1 MKDINREGILRMI
14 GMRDTAGFLS
24 KINALFLDIY
34 DENGKLAEY
43 STQLIVTSKNITLLA
58 QRVTDDEQDIANLT
72 VTAQQISASV
82 SSLQTTVSGHTEQIA
97 SLTITT
103 NSITQSVSSLTTTVN
118 GHTSQISTLRTDL
131 NGISATVTADHTTL
145 GTHTTQIGSLQVT
158 TNSISQSVSNISDE
172 VDAVSGTVTTHT
184 SQISTLRTD
193 LNGISAT
200 VTADHT
206 TLGTHTTQIG
216 SLQVTTNNISQSVS
230 NISDEV
236 DAVSGTVTTHTS
248 QISTLRTDLN
258 GISATVTADHT
269 TLGTHTTQI
278 GSLQVTTNSISG
290 RVTAIEGDYVKE
302 AEISLMVKKD
312 SNGYISNASIKADN
326 ILFTFTKTTN
336 FISGGQT
343 VMSIDNGGN
352 LRILGTLTAGC
363 VIGNLNVDNSG
374 NISGTGSVTTDN
386 VVAGYKTQEITV
398 PSTNNSV
405 TDIYCASGMFV
416 FLKGSTSANTHFF
429 RLPTLSDVRSVLG
442 ITSTNKFFSARM
454 VILNQSEAYHCYLTY
469 RDGYGAT
476 TNQPWKMTFDDTH
489 RTGGDAVTQ
498 LAVGDYIEIL
508 LIYNPTKGE
517 YRAYEVVHNN

>member
-14 GMRDTAGFLS
+14 GMRDTAGFTN

-43 STQLIVTSKNITLLA
+43 STQLIMTSKNITLLA

-72 VTAQQISASV
+72 VTAKQISASV
-82 SSLQTTVSGHTEQIA
+82 SSLQTTVGGHTEQIA

-158 TNSISQSVSNISDE
+158 TNSISQEVSSISDD
-172 VDAVSGTVTTHT
+172 VDAIDGTVTNHT

-216 SLQVTTNNISQSVS
+216 SLQVTTS
-230 NISDEV
+230 
-236 DAVSGTVTTHTS
+236 
-248 QISTLRTDLN
+248 
-258 GISATVTADHT
+258 
-269 TLGTHTTQI
+269 
-278 GSLQVTTNSISG
+278 SISG

-312 SNGYISNASIKADN
+312 GNGYISNASIKADN

-405 TDIYCASGMFV
+405 TDMYSANGLFV
-416 FLKGSTSANTHFF
+416 FLKGSTSANTHYF
-429 RLPTLSDVRSVLG
+429 RLPTLSDIRAVLG
-442 ITSTNKFFSARM
+442 ITSSSKFFCTRM
-454 VILNQSEAYHCYLTY
+454 IVINQSSAGECYLTY

-498 LAVGDYIEIL
+498 LARGDYIEIL

>member
-158 TNSISQSVSNISDE
+158 TNNISQSVSNISDE
-172 VDAVSGTVTTHT
+172 VDAIDGTVTNHT

-216 SLQVTTNNISQSVS
+216 SLQTT
-230 NISDEV
+230 
-236 DAVSGTVTTHTS
+236 TS
-248 QISTLRTDLN
+248 
-258 GISATVTADHT
+258 
-269 TLGTHTTQI
+269 
-278 GSLQVTTNSISG
+278 SISG

-442 ITSTNKFFSARM
+442 ITSSSKFFSAR
-454 VILNQSEAYHCYLTY
+454 VIIINQSAAGECYLTY
-469 RDGYGAT
+469 RDGYGST
-476 TNQPWKMTFDDTH
+476 TNQPWLMTFDDTH
-489 RTGGDAVTQ
+489 RTGGDAITH
-498 LAVGDYIEIL
+498 LAQGDYIEVL

>member
-14 GMRDTAGFLS
+14 GMRDTAGFMN

-158 TNSISQSVSNISDE
+158 TS
-172 VDAVSGTVTTHT
+172 
-184 SQISTLRTD
+184 
-193 LNGISAT
+193 
-200 VTADHT
+200 
-206 TLGTHTTQIG
+206 
-216 SLQVTTNNISQSVS
+216 
-230 NISDEV
+230 
-236 DAVSGTVTTHTS
+236 
-248 QISTLRTDLN
+248 
-258 GISATVTADHT
+258 
-269 TLGTHTTQI
+269 
-278 GSLQVTTNSISG
+278 SISG

-386 VVAGYKTQEITV
+386 VVAGYKTQEITI

-442 ITSTNKFFSARM
+442 ITSSSKFFSAR
-454 VILNQSEAYHCYLTY
+454 VIIINQSAAGECYLTY
-469 RDGYGAT
+469 RDGYGST
-476 TNQPWKMTFDDTH
+476 TNQPWLMTFDDTH
-489 RTGGDAVTQ
+489 RTGGDAITH
-498 LAVGDYIEIL
+498 LAQGDYIEVL

>member
-1 MKDINREGILRMI
+1 MKKINREGFLRMI

-24 KINALFLDIY
+24 KINALFIDIY
-34 DENGKLAEY
+34 DEGGKLAEY

-58 QRVTDDEQDIANLT
+58 QRVTDNEQDIANLT

-172 VDAVSGTVTTHT
+172 VDAIDGTVTNHT

-216 SLQVTTNNISQSVS
+216 SLQTTTSSISQSVS
-230 NISDEV
+230 SLTT
-236 DAVSGTVTTHTS
+236 TVNGHTS

-278 GSLQVTTNSISG
+278 GSLQTTTTSISG

-312 SNGYISNASIKADN
+312 SSGYISNASIKADN

-405 TDIYCASGMFV
+405 TDMYSANGLFV
-416 FLKGSTSANTHFF
+416 FLKGSTSANTHYF
-429 RLPTLSDVRSVLG
+429 RLPTLSDIRSVLG
-442 ITSTNKFFSARM
+442 ITSSSKFFCTRM
-454 VILNQSEAYHCYLTY
+454 IVINQSSAGECYLTY

-498 LAVGDYIEIL
+498 LARGDYIEIL

>member
-1 MKDINREGILRMI
+1 MSSVSDTVSGHTTQI
-14 GMRDTAGFLS
+14 G
-24 KINALFLDIY
+24 
-34 DENGKLAEY
+34 
-43 STQLIVTSKNITLLA
+43 QLTIT
-58 QRVTDDEQDIANLT
+58 TNS
-72 VTAQQISASV
+72 ISQSV
-82 SSLQTTVSGHTEQIA
+82 SSLQTTVDGQ
-97 SLTITT
+97 
-103 NSITQSVSSLTTTVN
+103 
-118 GHTSQISTLRTDL
+118 TSQISTLRTDL

-145 GTHTTQIGSLQVT
+145 GKHTTQIGSLQVT
-158 TNSISQSVSNISDE
+158 AS
-172 VDAVSGTVTTHT
+172 
-184 SQISTLRTD
+184 
-193 LNGISAT
+193 
-200 VTADHT
+200 
-206 TLGTHTTQIG
+206 
-216 SLQVTTNNISQSVS
+216 
-230 NISDEV
+230 
-236 DAVSGTVTTHTS
+236 
-248 QISTLRTDLN
+248 
-258 GISATVTADHT
+258 
-269 TLGTHTTQI
+269 
-278 GSLQVTTNSISG
+278 SISG

-302 AEISLMVKKD
+302 AEISLMVVKD
-312 SNGYISNASIKADN
+312 GNGYISNASIKADN
-326 ILFTFTKTTN
+326 ILFTFTQTTN

-405 TDIYCASGMFV
+405 TDITCASGLFV
-416 FLKGSTSANTHFF
+416 FLKGSTSVNTHYF
-429 RLPTLSDVRSVLG
+429 RLPTLSNIRSVLG

>member
-14 GMRDTAGFLS
+14 GMRDTAGFMN

-118 GHTSQISTLRTDL
+118 G
-131 NGISATVTADHTTL
+131 
-145 GTHTTQIGSLQVT
+145 
-158 TNSISQSVSNISDE
+158 
-172 VDAVSGTVTTHT
+172 HT

>member
-1 MKDINREGILRMI
+1 MKDLSREGILRMI

-118 GHTSQISTLRTDL
+118 G
-131 NGISATVTADHTTL
+131 
-145 GTHTTQIGSLQVT
+145 
-158 TNSISQSVSNISDE
+158 
-172 VDAVSGTVTTHT
+172 
-184 SQISTLRTD
+184 
-193 LNGISAT
+193 
-200 VTADHT
+200 
-206 TLGTHTTQIG
+206 
-216 SLQVTTNNISQSVS
+216 
-230 NISDEV
+230 
-236 DAVSGTVTTHTS
+236 HTS

>member
-14 GMRDTAGFLS
+14 GMRDTAGFMN

-131 NGISATVTADHTTL
+131 NGISATVTADHTSL
-145 GTHTTQIGSLQVT
+145 GKHTTQIGSLQT
-158 TNSISQSVSNISDE
+158 T
-172 VDAVSGTVTTHT
+172 T
-184 SQISTLRTD
+184 S
-193 LNGISAT
+193 
-200 VTADHT
+200 
-206 TLGTHTTQIG
+206 
-216 SLQVTTNNISQSVS
+216 
-230 NISDEV
+230 
-236 DAVSGTVTTHTS
+236 
-248 QISTLRTDLN
+248 
-258 GISATVTADHT
+258 
-269 TLGTHTTQI
+269 
-278 GSLQVTTNSISG
+278 SISG

-312 SNGYISNASIKADN
+312 SSGYISNASIKADN

-429 RLPTLSDVRSVLG
+429 RLPTLRDVRSVLG
-442 ITSTNKFFSARM
+442 ITSSSKFFSAR
-454 VILNQSEAYHCYLTY
+454 VIIINQSAAGECYLTY
-469 RDGYGAT
+469 RDVYGST
-476 TNQPWKMTFDDTH
+476 TNQPWLMTFDDTH
-489 RTGGDAVTQ
+489 RTGGDAITH
-498 LAVGDYIEIL
+498 LAQGDYIEVL

>member
-1 MKDINREGILRMI
+1 MKDLSREGILRMI
-14 GMRDTAGFLS
+14 GMRDTAGFMN

-118 GHTSQISTLRTDL
+118 G
-131 NGISATVTADHTTL
+131 
-145 GTHTTQIGSLQVT
+145 
-158 TNSISQSVSNISDE
+158 
-172 VDAVSGTVTTHT
+172 
-184 SQISTLRTD
+184 
-193 LNGISAT
+193 
-200 VTADHT
+200 
-206 TLGTHTTQIG
+206 
-216 SLQVTTNNISQSVS
+216 
-230 NISDEV
+230 
-236 DAVSGTVTTHTS
+236 HTS

>member
-43 STQLIVTSKNITLLA
+43 STQLIMTSKNITLLA

-158 TNSISQSVSNISDE
+158 TS
-172 VDAVSGTVTTHT
+172 
-184 SQISTLRTD
+184 
-193 LNGISAT
+193 
-200 VTADHT
+200 
-206 TLGTHTTQIG
+206 
-216 SLQVTTNNISQSVS
+216 
-230 NISDEV
+230 
-236 DAVSGTVTTHTS
+236 
-248 QISTLRTDLN
+248 
-258 GISATVTADHT
+258 
-269 TLGTHTTQI
+269 
-278 GSLQVTTNSISG
+278 SISG

-312 SNGYISNASIKADN
+312 GNGYISNASIKADN
-326 ILFTFTKTTN
+326 IDFTFTRATN
-336 FISGGQT
+336 FISGGKT

-352 LRILGTLTAGC
+352 LWLLGEFRGGTITQNVLIGADSSNALYKMVLYTDEKISSSLPWLSSGIRGVLNSTVYLDIGFAGVGGQTAYPRITLNNG
-363 VIGNLNVDNSG
+363 GSG
-374 NISGTGSVTTDN
+374 SSFKYTTLSHDRLSFGSS
-386 VVAGYKTQEITV
+386 
-398 PSTNNSV
+398 STNRLIIGYPSD
-405 TDIYCASGMFV
+405 TSRIYIHGNYADWYKDTELSSIAKGDV
-416 FLKGSTSANTHFF
+416 YIDSNGFLKVKN
-429 RLPTLSDVRSVLG
+429 
-442 ITSTNKFFSARM
+442 
-454 VILNQSEAYHCYLTY
+454 Y
-469 RDGYGAT
+469 
-476 TNQPWKMTFDDTH
+476 
-489 RTGGDAVTQ
+489 
-498 LAVGDYIEIL
+498 
-508 LIYNPTKGE
+508 
-517 YRAYEVVHNN
+517 

>member
-43 STQLIVTSKNITLLA
+43 STQLIMTSKNITLLA

-131 NGISATVTADHTTL
+131 NGISATVTADHK
-145 GTHTTQIGSLQVT
+145 
-158 TNSISQSVSNISDE
+158 
-172 VDAVSGTVTTHT
+172 
-184 SQISTLRTD
+184 
-193 LNGISAT
+193 
-200 VTADHT
+200 
-206 TLGTHTTQIG
+206 
-216 SLQVTTNNISQSVS
+216 
-230 NISDEV
+230 
-236 DAVSGTVTTHTS
+236 
-248 QISTLRTDLN
+248 
-258 GISATVTADHT
+258 

-405 TDIYCASGMFV
+405 TNIYCASGMFV
-416 FLKGSTSANTHFF
+416 FLKGSTSVNTHYF
-429 RLPTLSDVRSVLG
+429 RLPTLSDIRSVLG

>member
-1 MKDINREGILRMI
+1 MKNLSREGILRMM
-14 GMRDTAGFLS
+14 GMRDTAGFLN
-24 KINALFLDIY
+24 KINALFIDIY
-34 DENGKLAEY
+34 DEGGKLAEY

-58 QRVTDDEQDIANLT
+58 QRVTNTETGIANLT
-72 VTAQQISASV
+72 VQYNQISATVTSINTTVGGHTTQIGQLQITTQQLTASV
-82 SSLQTTVSGHTEQIA
+82 SSVSDTVSGHTTQIGQ
-97 SLTITT
+97 LTITT
-103 NSITQSVSSLTTTVN
+103 QQLTASVSSVSDTVS
-118 GHTSQISTLRTDL
+118 G
-131 NGISATVTADHTTL
+131 
-145 GTHTTQIGSLQVT
+145 HTTQIGQLTIT
-158 TNSISQSVSNISDE
+158 TNSISQSVS
-172 VDAVSGTVTTHT
+172 
-184 SQISTLRTD
+184 
-193 LNGISAT
+193 
-200 VTADHT
+200 
-206 TLGTHTTQIG
+206 
-216 SLQVTTNNISQSVS
+216 SLQTT
-230 NISDEV
+230 V
-236 DAVSGTVTTHTS
+236 DGQTS

-312 SNGYISNASIKADN
+312 GNGYISNASIKADN
-326 ILFTFTKTTN
+326 ILFTFTQTTN
-336 FISGGQT
+336 FVSGGRN
-343 VMSIDNGGN
+343 VMVIDNSGN
-352 LRILGTLTAGC
+352 LSILGTLTAGC
-363 VIGNLNVDNSG
+363 VIGNLSVDNSG

-405 TDIYCASGMFV
+405 TDITCASGLFV
-416 FLKGSTSANTHFF
+416 FLKGSTSANTHYF
-429 RLPTLSDVRSVLG
+429 RLPTLSDIRSVLG

>member
-1 MKDINREGILRMI
+1 MQDLSREAILRMI
-14 GMRDTAGFLS
+14 GLHDAAHLSRQLNAIQLSLEEESGKMVTYWTEIRKTEKEVTLIAGRMDDAETDIAQLQVTAG
-24 KINALFLDIY
+24 
-34 DENGKLAEY
+34 
-43 STQLIVTSKNITLLA
+43 
-58 QRVTDDEQDIANLT
+58 
-72 VTAQQISASV
+72 QISASV
-82 SSLQTTVSGHTEQIA
+82 SSLQTTVGGHTEQIA
-97 SLTITT
+97 NLTITT

-118 GHTSQISTLRTDL
+118 G
-131 NGISATVTADHTTL
+131 
-145 GTHTTQIGSLQVT
+145 
-158 TNSISQSVSNISDE
+158 
-172 VDAVSGTVTTHT
+172 HT

-278 GSLQVTTNSISG
+278 GSLQVTTSSISG

-312 SNGYISNASIKADN
+312 GNGYISNASIKADN

-352 LRILGTLTAGC
+352 LSILGKLTAGC
-363 VIGNLNVDNSG
+363 VIGNLSVDNSG

-386 VVAGYKTQEITV
+386 VVAGYMTQEITV

-405 TDIYCASGMFV
+405 TDITCASGLFV
-416 FLKGSTSANTHFF
+416 FLKGSTSANTHYF
-429 RLPTLSDVRSVLG
+429 RLPTLSDIRSVLG

-517 YRAYEVVHNN
+517 YRAYETVHQN

>member
-1 MKDINREGILRMI
+1 MKDLSRESILRMI
-14 GMRDTAGFLS
+14 GMRDTAGFMN

-82 SSLQTTVSGHTEQIA
+82 SSLQTTVGGHTTQIGQ
-97 SLTITT
+97 LQVTTQQITA
-103 NSITQSVSSLTTTVN
+103 SVSSLTTTVN
-118 GHTSQISTLRTDL
+118 GHTTSISQLTITTNSISQSVSSLQTTVNGQTSQISTLRTDL
-131 NGISATVTADHTTL
+131 DGISATVTADHTTL

-158 TNSISQSVSNISDE
+158 TS
-172 VDAVSGTVTTHT
+172 
-184 SQISTLRTD
+184 
-193 LNGISAT
+193 
-200 VTADHT
+200 
-206 TLGTHTTQIG
+206 
-216 SLQVTTNNISQSVS
+216 
-230 NISDEV
+230 
-236 DAVSGTVTTHTS
+236 
-248 QISTLRTDLN
+248 
-258 GISATVTADHT
+258 
-269 TLGTHTTQI
+269 
-278 GSLQVTTNSISG
+278 SISG

-312 SNGYISNASIKADN
+312 GNGYISNASIKADN
-326 ILFTFTKTTN
+326 ILFTFTQTTN
-336 FISGGQT
+336 FVSGGRN
-343 VMSIDNGGN
+343 VMVIDNSGN
-352 LRILGTLTAGC
+352 LSILGTLTAGC
-363 VIGNLNVDNSG
+363 VIGNLSVDNSG

-405 TDIYCASGMFV
+405 TDMSSANGLFV
-416 FLKGSTSANTHFF
+416 FLKGSTSANTHYF
-429 RLPTLSDVRSVLG
+429 RLPTLSDIRSVLG
-442 ITSTNKFFSARM
+442 ITSTNKFFSTRM
-454 VILNQSEAYHCYLTY
+454 VILNQSEADYCLLTY
-469 RDGYGAT
+469 RDGYGST

-489 RTGGDAVTQ
+489 RTGGEAVTQ

>member
-1 MKDINREGILRMI
+1 MKEINREGILRMI
-14 GMRDTAGFLS
+14 GMRDTAGFMN

-72 VTAQQISASV
+72 VTARQISATV
-82 SSLQTTVSGHTEQIA
+82 SSVQTTVSGHTEQIA

-145 GTHTTQIGSLQVT
+145 GK
-158 TNSISQSVSNISDE
+158 
-172 VDAVSGTVTTHT
+172 
-184 SQISTLRTD
+184 
-193 LNGISAT
+193 
-200 VTADHT
+200 
-206 TLGTHTTQIG
+206 
-216 SLQVTTNNISQSVS
+216 
-230 NISDEV
+230 
-236 DAVSGTVTTHTS
+236 
-248 QISTLRTDLN
+248 
-258 GISATVTADHT
+258 
-269 TLGTHTTQI
+269 HTTQI

-312 SNGYISNASIKADN
+312 GNGYISNASIKADN
-326 ILFTFTKTTN
+326 ILFTFTQTTN
-336 FISGGQT
+336 FVSGGRN
-343 VMSIDNGGN
+343 VMVIDNSGN
-352 LRILGTLTAGC
+352 LSILGTLTAGC

-405 TDIYCASGMFV
+405 TDITCASGLFV
-416 FLKGSTSANTHFF
+416 FLKGSTSVNTHYF
-429 RLPTLSDVRSVLG
+429 RLPTLSDIRSVLG

>member
-1 MKDINREGILRMI
+1 M
-14 GMRDTAGFLS
+14 
-24 KINALFLDIY
+24 
-34 DENGKLAEY
+34 
-43 STQLIVTSKNITLLA
+43 
-58 QRVTDDEQDIANLT
+58 
-72 VTAQQISASV
+72 
-82 SSLQTTVSGHTEQIA
+82 
-97 SLTITT
+97 
-103 NSITQSVSSLTTTVN
+103 
-118 GHTSQISTLRTDL
+118 
-131 NGISATVTADHTTL
+131 TADHTTL
-145 GTHTTQIGSLQVT
+145 GTHTTQIGSLQT
-158 TNSISQSVSNISDE
+158 T
-172 VDAVSGTVTTHT
+172 T
-184 SQISTLRTD
+184 S
-193 LNGISAT
+193 
-200 VTADHT
+200 
-206 TLGTHTTQIG
+206 
-216 SLQVTTNNISQSVS
+216 
-230 NISDEV
+230 
-236 DAVSGTVTTHTS
+236 
-248 QISTLRTDLN
+248 
-258 GISATVTADHT
+258 
-269 TLGTHTTQI
+269 
-278 GSLQVTTNSISG
+278 SISG

-405 TDIYCASGMFV
+405 TNIYCASGMFV
-416 FLKGSTSANTHFF
+416 FLKGSTSVNTHYF
-429 RLPTLSDVRSVLG
+429 RLPTLSDIRSVLG

>member
-1 MKDINREGILRMI
+1 MKDINREDFLRMI

-24 KINALFLDIY
+24 KINALFIDIY
-34 DENGKLAEY
+34 DEGGKLAEY

-58 QRVTDDEQDIANLT
+58 QRVTDTETGIANLT
-72 VTAQQISASV
+72 VQYNQISATVTSINTTVGGHTTQIGQLQVTTQQLTASV
-82 SSLQTTVSGHTEQIA
+82 SSVSDTVSGHTTQIGQ
-97 SLTITT
+97 LQITT
-103 NSITQSVSSLTTTVN
+103 QNLTASVSSLTTTVN
-118 GHTSQISTLRTDL
+118 GHTTSISQLTI
-131 NGISATVTADHTTL
+131 
-145 GTHTTQIGSLQVT
+145 T
-158 TNSISQSVSNISDE
+158 TNSISQNVSNISDE

-216 SLQVTTNNISQSVS
+216 SLQVTTS
-230 NISDEV
+230 
-236 DAVSGTVTTHTS
+236 
-248 QISTLRTDLN
+248 
-258 GISATVTADHT
+258 
-269 TLGTHTTQI
+269 
-278 GSLQVTTNSISG
+278 SISG

-312 SNGYISNASIKADN
+312 GNGYISNASIKADN
-326 ILFTFTKTTN
+326 ILFTFTQTTN
-336 FISGGQT
+336 FVSGGRN
-343 VMSIDNGGN
+343 VMVIDNSGN
-352 LRILGTLTAGC
+352 LSILGTLTAGC
-363 VIGNLNVDNSG
+363 VIGNLSVDNSG

-386 VVAGYKTQEITV
+386 VVAGYMTQEITV

-405 TDIYCASGMFV
+405 TDMSSANGLFV
-416 FLKGSTSANTHFF
+416 FLKGSTSANTHYF
-429 RLPTLSDVRSVLG
+429 RLPTLSDIRTMLG
-442 ITSTNKFFSARM
+442 ITSSSKFFCTRM
-454 VILNQSEAYHCYLTY
+454 IIINQSEAYHCYLTY

>member
-145 GTHTTQIGSLQVT
+145 GTHTS
-158 TNSISQSVSNISDE
+158 
-172 VDAVSGTVTTHT
+172 
-184 SQISTLRTD
+184 
-193 LNGISAT
+193 
-200 VTADHT
+200 
-206 TLGTHTTQIG
+206 
-216 SLQVTTNNISQSVS
+216 
-230 NISDEV
+230 
-236 DAVSGTVTTHTS
+236 
-248 QISTLRTDLN
+248 
-258 GISATVTADHT
+258 
-269 TLGTHTTQI
+269 QI

-302 AEISLMVKKD
+302 AEISLMVVKD
-312 SNGYISNASIKADN
+312 SSGYISNASIKADN
-326 ILFTFTKTTN
+326 ILFTFTQTTN
-336 FISGGQT
+336 FVSGGRN
-343 VMSIDNGGN
+343 VMVIDNAGN
-352 LRILGTLTAGC
+352 LSILGTLTAGC
-363 VIGNLNVDNSG
+363 VIGNLSVDNSG

-405 TDIYCASGMFV
+405 TDIFCASGMFI
-416 FLKGSTSANTHFF
+416 FLKGSTSANTHYF
-429 RLPTLSDVRSVLG
+429 RLPTLSDIRSVLG

>member
-82 SSLQTTVSGHTEQIA
+82 SSLQTTVGGHTEQIGQ
-97 SLTITT
+97 LQITT
-103 NSITQSVSSLTTTVN
+103 QQITASVSSLTTTVN

-131 NGISATVTADHTTL
+131 NGV
-145 GTHTTQIGSLQVT
+145 
-158 TNSISQSVSNISDE
+158 
-172 VDAVSGTVTTHT
+172 
-184 SQISTLRTD
+184 
-193 LNGISAT
+193 
-200 VTADHT
+200 
-206 TLGTHTTQIG
+206 
-216 SLQVTTNNISQSVS
+216 
-230 NISDEV
+230 
-236 DAVSGTVTTHTS
+236 
-248 QISTLRTDLN
+248 
-258 GISATVTADHT
+258 SATVTADHT

-312 SNGYISNASIKADN
+312 GNGYISNASIKADN
-326 ILFTFTKTTN
+326 ILFTFTQTTN
-336 FISGGQT
+336 FVSGGRN
-343 VMSIDNGGN
+343 VMVIDNSGN
-352 LRILGTLTAGC
+352 LSILGTLTAGC
-363 VIGNLNVDNSG
+363 VIGNLSVDNSG

-416 FLKGSTSANTHFF
+416 FLKGSTSANTHYF
-429 RLPTLSDVRSVLG
+429 RLPTLSDIRSVLG

>member
-1 MKDINREGILRMI
+1 MI

-158 TNSISQSVSNISDE
+158 TN
-172 VDAVSGTVTTHT
+172 
-184 SQISTLRTD
+184 
-193 LNGISAT
+193 
-200 VTADHT
+200 
-206 TLGTHTTQIG
+206 
-216 SLQVTTNNISQSVS
+216 NISQSVS

-278 GSLQVTTNSISG
+278 GSLQTTTSSISG

>member
-82 SSLQTTVSGHTEQIA
+82 SSLQTTVGGHTEQIGQ
-97 SLTITT
+97 LQITT
-103 NSITQSVSSLTTTVN
+103 QQITASVSSLTTTVN

-131 NGISATVTADHTTL
+131 NGVSATVTADHTTL
-145 GTHTTQIGSLQVT
+145 GTHTTQIGSLQ
-158 TNSISQSVSNISDE
+158 
-172 VDAVSGTVTTHT
+172 A
-184 SQISTLRTD
+184 
-193 LNGISAT
+193 
-200 VTADHT
+200 
-206 TLGTHTTQIG
+206 
-216 SLQVTTNNISQSVS
+216 
-230 NISDEV
+230 
-236 DAVSGTVTTHTS
+236 
-248 QISTLRTDLN
+248 
-258 GISATVTADHT
+258 
-269 TLGTHTTQI
+269 
-278 GSLQVTTNSISG
+278 TTNSISG

-302 AEISLMVKKD
+302 AELSLMVKKD
-312 SNGYISNASIKADN
+312 GNGYISNASIKADN
-326 ILFTFTKTTN
+326 ILFTFTQTTN
-336 FISGGQT
+336 FVSGGRN
-343 VMSIDNGGN
+343 VMVIDNSGN
-352 LRILGTLTAGC
+352 LSILGTLTAGC
-363 VIGNLNVDNSG
+363 VIGNLSVDNSG

-416 FLKGSTSANTHFF
+416 FLKGSTSANTHYF
-429 RLPTLSDVRSVLG
+429 RLPTLSDIRSVLG

>member
-158 TNSISQSVSNISDE
+158 TN
-172 VDAVSGTVTTHT
+172 
-184 SQISTLRTD
+184 
-193 LNGISAT
+193 
-200 VTADHT
+200 
-206 TLGTHTTQIG
+206 
-216 SLQVTTNNISQSVS
+216 NISQSVS

-278 GSLQVTTNSISG
+278 GSLQTTTSSISG

-442 ITSTNKFFSARM
+442 ITSSSKFFSAR
-454 VILNQSEAYHCYLTY
+454 VIIINQSAAGECYLTY
-469 RDGYGAT
+469 RDGYGST
-476 TNQPWKMTFDDTH
+476 TNQPWLMTFDDTH
-489 RTGGDAVTQ
+489 RTGGDAITH
-498 LAVGDYIEIL
+498 LAQGDYIEVL

>member
-14 GMRDTAGFLS
+14 GMRDTAGFMN

-145 GTHTTQIGSLQVT
+145 GTHTTQIGQLQIT
-158 TNSISQSVSNISDE
+158 TQQITASVSSLTT
-172 VDAVSGTVTTHT
+172 TV
-184 SQISTLRTD
+184 
-193 LNGISAT
+193 NG
-200 VTADHT
+200 
-206 TLGTHTTQIG
+206 
-216 SLQVTTNNISQSVS
+216 
-230 NISDEV
+230 
-236 DAVSGTVTTHTS
+236 HTS

-326 ILFTFTKTTN
+326 IDFTFTRSTN
-336 FISGGQT
+336 FISNGTT
-343 VMSIDNGGN
+343 VMNINSSGDLWIKGNLKGGNIQGNYTVGTTGNRMEIYVDEVHQGYITTSGIRGYDSNGNILLDLRVLGTSVSNNSGYLYLYSSDGRHSILDIRSVSFTPSNGGGVLTFGYDSNGKVYIYAPKSSWPSLSGSTLVGQVYLDNGY
-352 LRILGTLTAGC
+352 LR
-363 VIGNLNVDNSG
+363 VR
-374 NISGTGSVTTDN
+374 
-386 VVAGYKTQEITV
+386 
-398 PSTNNSV
+398 
-405 TDIYCASGMFV
+405 
-416 FLKGSTSANTHFF
+416 TS
-429 RLPTLSDVRSVLG
+429 
-442 ITSTNKFFSARM
+442 
-454 VILNQSEAYHCYLTY
+454 
-469 RDGYGAT
+469 
-476 TNQPWKMTFDDTH
+476 
-489 RTGGDAVTQ
+489 
-498 LAVGDYIEIL
+498 
-508 LIYNPTKGE
+508 
-517 YRAYEVVHNN
+517 

>member
-1 MKDINREGILRMI
+1 MKNTNREDILRI
-14 GMRDTAGFLS
+14 LGMRDTAGFMN

-72 VTAQQISASV
+72 VTARQISASV
-82 SSLQTTVSGHTEQIA
+82 SSLQTTVGGHTEQIA

-158 TNSISQSVSNISDE
+158 TS
-172 VDAVSGTVTTHT
+172 
-184 SQISTLRTD
+184 
-193 LNGISAT
+193 
-200 VTADHT
+200 
-206 TLGTHTTQIG
+206 
-216 SLQVTTNNISQSVS
+216 
-230 NISDEV
+230 
-236 DAVSGTVTTHTS
+236 
-248 QISTLRTDLN
+248 
-258 GISATVTADHT
+258 
-269 TLGTHTTQI
+269 
-278 GSLQVTTNSISG
+278 SISG

-312 SNGYISNASIKADN
+312 GNGYISNASIKADN
-326 ILFTFTKTTN
+326 ILFTFTQTTN
-336 FISGGQT
+336 FVSGGRN
-343 VMSIDNGGN
+343 VMVIDNSGN
-352 LRILGTLTAGC
+352 LSILGTLTAGC

-405 TDIYCASGMFV
+405 TDMYSANGLFV
-416 FLKGSTSANTHFF
+416 FLKGSTSANTHYF
-429 RLPTLSDVRSVLG
+429 RLPTLSNIRSVLG
-442 ITSTNKFFSARM
+442 ITSSSKFFCTRM
-454 VILNQSEAYHCYLTY
+454 IVINQSSAGECYLTY

-508 LIYNPTKGE
+508 LIFNPTKGE

>member
-1 MKDINREGILRMI
+1 MKHINREGILRMI
-14 GMRDTAGFLS
+14 GLRDTAGFLN
-24 KINALFLDIY
+24 KINAMYLDIY
-34 DENGKLAEY
+34 DEDGKLAEY
-43 STQLIVTSKNITLLA
+43 STQLIMTSKNITLLA
-58 QRVTDDEQDIANLT
+58 QRVTDNEQDIADLT
-72 VTAQQISASV
+72 VTAQNITASV
-82 SSLQTTVSGHTEQIA
+82 SSIQTTVSGHT
-97 SLTITT
+97 T
-103 NSITQSVSSLTTTVN
+103 
-118 GHTSQISTLRTDL
+118 QISTLRTDL
-131 NGISATVTADHTTL
+131 NSISATVTADHTTLGQHTTKIGQLEVTTNSITQEVSSISEDVDTINGKVTTHTKQISTLRTDLNSISATVTADHTTL

-158 TNSISQSVSNISDE
+158 TS
-172 VDAVSGTVTTHT
+172 
-184 SQISTLRTD
+184 
-193 LNGISAT
+193 
-200 VTADHT
+200 
-206 TLGTHTTQIG
+206 
-216 SLQVTTNNISQSVS
+216 
-230 NISDEV
+230 
-236 DAVSGTVTTHTS
+236 
-248 QISTLRTDLN
+248 
-258 GISATVTADHT
+258 
-269 TLGTHTTQI
+269 
-278 GSLQVTTNSISG
+278 SISG

-312 SNGYISNASIKADN
+312 SSGYISNASIKADN

-352 LRILGTLTAGC
+352 LSILGTLTAGC
-363 VIGNLNVDNSG
+363 VIGNLSVDNSG

-386 VVAGYKTQEITV
+386 VVAGYMTQEITV

-405 TDIYCASGMFV
+405 TDMSSANGLFV
-416 FLKGSTSANTHFF
+416 FLKGSTSANTHYF
-429 RLPTLSDVRSVLG
+429 RLPTLSDIRSVLG

>member
-1 MKDINREGILRMI
+1 MKEINREGILRMI
-14 GMRDTAGFLS
+14 GMRDTAGFMN

-43 STQLIVTSKNITLLA
+43 STQLIMTSKNITLLA

-72 VTAQQISASV
+72 VTARQISATV
-82 SSLQTTVSGHTEQIA
+82 SSVQTTVSGHTEQIA

-158 TNSISQSVSNISDE
+158 AS
-172 VDAVSGTVTTHT
+172 
-184 SQISTLRTD
+184 
-193 LNGISAT
+193 
-200 VTADHT
+200 
-206 TLGTHTTQIG
+206 
-216 SLQVTTNNISQSVS
+216 
-230 NISDEV
+230 
-236 DAVSGTVTTHTS
+236 
-248 QISTLRTDLN
+248 
-258 GISATVTADHT
+258 
-269 TLGTHTTQI
+269 
-278 GSLQVTTNSISG
+278 SISG

-312 SNGYISNASIKADN
+312 GNGYISNASIKADN
-326 ILFTFTKTTN
+326 ILFTFTQTTN
-336 FISGGQT
+336 FVSGGRN
-343 VMSIDNGGN
+343 VMVIDNSGN
-352 LRILGTLTAGC
+352 LSILGTLTAGC
-363 VIGNLNVDNSG
+363 VIGNLSVDNSG
-374 NISGTGSVTTDN
+374 NISGTGSVITDN

-429 RLPTLSDVRSVLG
+429 RLPALSDVRSVLG
-442 ITSTNKFFSARM
+442 ITSSSKFFSAR
-454 VILNQSEAYHCYLTY
+454 VIIINQSAAGECYLTY
-469 RDGYGAT
+469 RDGYGST
-476 TNQPWKMTFDDTH
+476 TNQPWLMTFDDTH
-489 RTGGDAVTQ
+489 RTGGDATTH
-498 LAVGDYIEIL
+498 LAQGDYIEVL

>member
-1 MKDINREGILRMI
+1 MKEINREGILRMI
-14 GMRDTAGFLS
+14 GMRDTAGFMS

-43 STQLIVTSKNITLLA
+43 STQLIMTSKNITLLA

-82 SSLQTTVSGHTEQIA
+82 SSVQTTVSGHTEQIGQLQITTQQITA
-97 SLTITT
+97 SVSSVSDTVSGHTTQIGQLTITT
-103 NSITQSVSSLTTTVN
+103 NSISQSVSSLQTTVD
-118 GHTSQISTLRTDL
+118 GQTSQISTLRTDL

-145 GTHTTQIGSLQVT
+145 GKHTTQIGSLQVT
-158 TNSISQSVSNISDE
+158 TSNITQEVSNISDE

-206 TLGTHTTQIG
+206 TLGKHTTQIG
-216 SLQVTTNNISQSVS
+216 SLQVTTS
-230 NISDEV
+230 
-236 DAVSGTVTTHTS
+236 
-248 QISTLRTDLN
+248 
-258 GISATVTADHT
+258 
-269 TLGTHTTQI
+269 
-278 GSLQVTTNSISG
+278 SISG

-312 SNGYISNASIKADN
+312 GNGYISNASIKADN
-326 ILFTFTKTTN
+326 ILFTFTQTTN
-336 FISGGQT
+336 FVSGGRN
-343 VMSIDNGGN
+343 VMVIDNSGN
-352 LRILGTLTAGC
+352 LSILGTLTAGC

-386 VVAGYKTQEITV
+386 VVAGYMTQEITV

-405 TDIYCASGMFV
+405 TDITCSAGLFV
-416 FLKGSTSANTHFF
+416 FLKGSTSANTHYF
-429 RLPTLSDVRSVLG
+429 RLPTLSNIRSVLG

>member
-1 MKDINREGILRMI
+1 MQDLSREAILRMI
-14 GMRDTAGFLS
+14 GLHDAAHLS
-24 KINALFLDIY
+24 RQLNAIQLSLEE
-34 DENGKLAEY
+34 ENGKMVSYWTEIRK
-43 STQLIVTSKNITLLA
+43 TEKEITLIA
-58 QRVTDDEQDIANLT
+58 GRMDDAETDIAQLQ
-72 VTAQQISASV
+72 VTAGQISASV

-158 TNSISQSVSNISDE
+158 TNNISQSVSNISDE
-172 VDAVSGTVTTHT
+172 VDAIDGTVTNHT

-200 VTADHT
+200 VTADHK
-206 TLGTHTTQIG
+206 
-216 SLQVTTNNISQSVS
+216 
-230 NISDEV
+230 
-236 DAVSGTVTTHTS
+236 
-248 QISTLRTDLN
+248 
-258 GISATVTADHT
+258 

-405 TDIYCASGMFV
+405 TNIYCASGMFV
-416 FLKGSTSANTHFF
+416 FLKGSTSVNTHYF
-429 RLPTLSDVRSVLG
+429 RLPTLSDIRSVLG
-442 ITSTNKFFSARM
+442 ITSSSKFFCTRM
-454 VILNQSEAYHCYLTY
+454 IVINQSSAGECYLTY

-498 LAVGDYIEIL
+498 LARGDYIEIL